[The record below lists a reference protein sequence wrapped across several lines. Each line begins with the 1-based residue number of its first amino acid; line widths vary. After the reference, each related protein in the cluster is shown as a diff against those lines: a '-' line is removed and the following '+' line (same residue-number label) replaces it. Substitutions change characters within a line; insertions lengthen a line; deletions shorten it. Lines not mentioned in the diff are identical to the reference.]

1 MSMDIYCLMVFLIGV
16 LASVI
21 SVRICKTSDAKQDN
35 LDKAAVL
42 IWLIIIAALSFIG
55 SIGYVLTKL
64 IQL

>member
-1 MSMDIYCLMVFLIGV
+1 MSMDVYCLIAFLMGII
-16 LASVI
+16 ASVTA
-21 SVRICKTSDAKQDN
+21 VRIDREEQDS

>member
-1 MSMDIYCLMVFLIGV
+1 MSMDVYCLIVFLIGV

-21 SVRICKTSDAKQDN
+21 AVRIDRAEQDSLN
-35 LDKAAVL
+35 KAALL

>member
-1 MSMDIYCLMVFLIGV
+1 MSMDVYCVIVFLIGV
-16 LASVI
+16 LASVTAI
-21 SVRICKTSDAKQDN
+21 RICKTSDTEQSD
-35 LDKAAVL
+35 LDKAALL